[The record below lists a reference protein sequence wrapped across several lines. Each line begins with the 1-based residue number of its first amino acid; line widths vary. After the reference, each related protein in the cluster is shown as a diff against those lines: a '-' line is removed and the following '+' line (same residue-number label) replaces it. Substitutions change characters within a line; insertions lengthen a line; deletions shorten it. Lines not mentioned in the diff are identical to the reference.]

1 MASGQT
7 GVRNATHAA
16 GRAGTGD
23 GQGLRDVPARR
34 NELSF
39 ASANRVEISDTVR
52 YFERTIDMPRVVPA
66 VIRALDILELF
77 LDRPRLSAREIA
89 EQLGLPRT
97 TVHELL
103 VTLVARSYLISVPG
117 QPVQFRLGM
126 PLFQLGAAFA
136 GQLDLVREA
145 QDVARDVA
153 AACDEAVHVAVLD
166 GANVI
171 YLVKVD
177 STHPVRMVSAVG
189 RGLPA
194 HCTAVGKMLL
204 SSLDPSDLDALL
216 AGGDLAGM
224 TPASITDPD
233 RLRAELD
240 RVRAE
245 GVAVDDGESTNAVRC
260 VGAPVRDHTGT
271 TIAAMSV
278 SAPIIRWTPAAHAE
292 WTRLVRAGAATL
304 STRLGYRT
312 PR

>member
-1 MASGQT
+1 
-7 GVRNATHAA
+7 
-16 GRAGTGD
+16 
-23 GQGLRDVPARR
+23 
-34 NELSF
+34 
-39 ASANRVEISDTVR
+39 
-52 YFERTIDMPRVVPA
+52 MPRVVPA
-66 VIRALDILELF
+66 VNRALDILELF

-89 EQLGLPRT
+89 ERLGLPRT

-166 GANVI
+166 GASVI

-177 STHPVRMVSAVG
+177 SSHPVRMVSAVG
-189 RGLPA
+189 RRLPA

-204 SSLDPSDLDALL
+204 SSLDPTDLDALL
-216 AGGDLAGM
+216 LAGDLPGM
-224 TPASITDPD
+224 TPESITDPD
-233 RLRAELD
+233 RLRAHLED
-240 RVRAE
+240 VRAQR
-245 GVAVDDGESTNAVRC
+245 VAVDIGESDSAMRC
-260 VGAPVRDHTGT
+260 VAAAVRDHSGATV
-271 TIAAMSV
+271 AAMSL
-278 SAPIIRWTPAAHAE
+278 SAPIIRWTPQAQEE
-292 WTRLVRAGAATL
+292 WPGLVREGAATL
-304 STRLGYRT
+304 SARMGYVAQ

>member
-1 MASGQT
+1 
-7 GVRNATHAA
+7 
-16 GRAGTGD
+16 
-23 GQGLRDVPARR
+23 
-34 NELSF
+34 
-39 ASANRVEISDTVR
+39 
-52 YFERTIDMPRVVPA
+52 MPRVVPA

-77 LDRPRLSAREIA
+77 LDRPQLSAREVT
-89 EQLGLPRT
+89 ERLDLPRT

-117 QPVQFRLGM
+117 QPVRYRLGM

-145 QDVARDVA
+145 QGVARDVA

-166 GANVI
+166 GADVI

-189 RGLPA
+189 RRLPA
-194 HCTAVGKMLL
+194 HCTAVGKILL
-204 SSLDPSDLDALL
+204 SGLDQAGLDAVLTKGAL
-216 AGGDLAGM
+216 PGM
-224 TPASITDPD
+224 TPDSITDPD
-233 RLRAELD
+233 RLRAHLE

-245 GVAVDDGESTNAVRC
+245 GVAVDIGESDSAMRC
-260 VGAPVRDHTGT
+260 VAAAVRDHSGA

-278 SAPIIRWTPAAHAE
+278 SAPIIRWTPQTHVG
-292 WTRLVRAGAATL
+292 WTRLVREGAATL
-304 STRLGYRT
+304 SARMGYLAQ